1 MKHIRYCWCVQEQ
14 PPGKWSDIVGSW
26 QKSIQVYSSMSVC
39 DCLMCLC
46 TSCGNVAHTK
56 SMDSW
61 IISGILQE
69 CLFFLIMWKHLEKLP
84 WLLTVPCLWSRLGYV
99 RIIWTETSQQKP
111 MQLHLIS
118 GFIWILSWMAILPSQ
133 NPPRSCKFWR
143 LFAKGASRYSQSL
156 SIGSCCIQDHFGT
169 LKLCDVVHI
178 LLCHCPQVETKSH
191 LGMAGW
197 DMNLT
202 RKEM

>member
-1 MKHIRYCWCVQEQ
+1 MERHRGILAK
-14 PPGKWSDIVGSW
+14 
-26 QKSIQVYSSMSVC
+26 VYSSLFFNERCSIVWCVC
-39 DCLMCLC
+39 AHR
-46 TSCGNVAHTK
+46 VATWHIQNQLTHETLVVSSK
-56 SMDSW
+56 NA
-61 IISGILQE
+61 
-69 CLFFLIMWKHLEKLP
+69 FFLIMCKNLEKLP
-84 WLLTVPCLWSRLGYV
+84 WLLTVPCLWSTLGYV

-133 NPPRSCKFWR
+133 NPPRSCKVWR
-143 LFAKGASRYSQSL
+143 CFAKGASRYSQSL

-169 LKLCDVVHI
+169 LKLCDVVHV